1 MTSSFRKHIPNEIV
15 NNFYHLPKALL
26 AVALNQYPASDMT
39 VIGVTGT
46 DGKTS
51 TTNLIYHIL
60 KSAGFKVSMI
70 STIKAVIG
78 DKEYDTGLH
87 VTNPDPF
94 MLQKLLNEAKEN
106 GSKYAVLEVTSH
118 GLAQYRNIGAN
129 ISIGVITNISHEHLD
144 YHKTMHNYIAT
155 KAKILK
161 GVKYS
166 VLNRDDKN
174 FMTLKNHSCGRLFT
188 FGVKKQADF
197 TPKTFSFKTRLP
209 GLYNKYNCL
218 AAIAVARILG
228 VEDEQIRKAVL
239 SFKGIPGR
247 MEEVKNKKGFR
258 VFIDFAH
265 KPNALENILLTS
277 RKMTKG
283 RVIAVF
289 GAAGLRD
296 RTKRPI
302 MGEIAGRLADIS
314 VLTAEDPR
322 TENVNRIINQI
333 SRGVQKTNG
342 KLYKIPDRRKAINYA
357 IKKLAKKGDLL
368 LFLGKGHEKSMCF
381 GKTEYPWDE
390 KEEII
395 KALGVK
401 NVKSGKILQ

>member
-60 KSAGFKVSMI
+60 KSAGLKVSMI

-78 DKEYDTGLH
+78 DTEYDTGLH

>member
-1 MTSSFRKHIPNEIV
+1 M
-15 NNFYHLPKALL
+15 